1 MDNRRKMN
9 CVRVC
14 LVVVT
19 KFVGQPWQKKV
30 NGERVSLF
38 NFRLDWMYSNGRP
51 WALRVVIRRNRYL
64 SNRSKSVEWLI
75 RPSRRVVRLVE
86 TELMHP
92 PLDPVNVKIVL
103 STLMREEEQLNAS
116 AVTPRRRTHRR
127 AVEDVTNV
135 PRALKMII
143 SK

>member
-1 MDNRRKMN
+1 M
-9 CVRVC
+9 
-14 LVVVT
+14 
-19 KFVGQPWQKKV
+19 
-30 NGERVSLF
+30 
-38 NFRLDWMYSNGRP
+38 
-51 WALRVVIRRNRYL
+51 
-64 SNRSKSVEWLI
+64 EWLI

-143 SK
+143 LK